1 VNAKVWA
8 ITRREYLE
16 RVRTRWF
23 LISTFGLPLVLVALM
38 FFPNYLISRD
48 GSRDSAISVGVIDL
62 GRGTME
68 ELGRTL
74 EEGWI
79 VLPLESPSGGTE
91 GELREI
97 LLRSDLDAVLLL
109 GADIDEGGKARLLT
123 RRAISNQQ
131 ERAMRRGIRDAL
143 VAVRLRAKGL
153 DEVNTDW
160 LLRDADLE
168 VTRISAEGEQSR
180 EIFQALAMV
189 FAVVTYM
196 MFLVYGQLIVRAVLE
211 EKTSNVVEVMVSSVR
226 PWEMMLGKMFG
237 VGAVGLTQIA
247 IWVILAGLLATF
259 GLAGA
264 AAALAEQGID
274 LPQLRLPFGL
284 FAWALTYFVL
294 GYFLYAGLFLAAG
307 ASLSNEQDAQQ
318 VVTPLVLV
326 IVVGFVLVISVIESP
341 DSQWAVVGSLIPLF
355 SPMIVPARLAISHVP
370 FWELAVSLT
379 LLVLTLLGAAWVA
392 GRIYRVGVLMRG
404 KRPNLPELLRWAR
417 HG

>member
-1 VNAKVWA
+1 VTAKVWA

-38 FFPNYLISRD
+38 FLPNYLISSG
-48 GSRDSAISVGVIDL
+48 GSGDSAIRVGVVDL
-62 GRGTME
+62 GRGMSE

-79 VLPLESPSGGTE
+79 VKPLESSAGDTE

-97 LLRSDLDAVLLL
+97 LLRADLDAVLLL
-109 GADIDEGGKARLLT
+109 SVDIGEGGEARLLT
-123 RRAISNQQ
+123 RQAISSRQ
-131 ERAMRRGIRDAL
+131 ERAMRLGIRDAL
-143 VAVRLRAKGL
+143 VAVRLRERGL

-160 LLRDADLE
+160 LLRGADLQ

-189 FAVVTYM
+189 FAGVTYM

-211 EKTSNVVEVMVSSVR
+211 EKTSYVVEVMVSSVR

-237 VGAVGLTQIA
+237 VGAVGLTQIG
-247 IWVILAGLLATF
+247 IWVVVAGLLATF
-259 GLAGA
+259 GLSGA
-264 AAALAEQGID
+264 AAALAERGID
-274 LPQLRLPFGL
+274 LSQLRFPVGL

-326 IVVGFVLVISVIESP
+326 ILVGFVLVISVIETP
-341 DSQWAVVGSLIPLF
+341 DSPWAVVGSLIPLF

-379 LLVLTLLGAAWVA
+379 LLVLSLLGAAWVA

-404 KRPNLPELLRWAR
+404 KRPSLPELLRWVR